1 MFKRSHTCGD
11 LRKSNLNQ
19 KIQLNGW
26 VNTVRLHGQVIF
38 VDLRDRYGITQ
49 IVFDADI
56 YKGDFGLIKKLSIED
71 VLSIE
76 GVVRSREKSAVNP
89 NIETGEIEVV
99 ISDYIMLNEAAPL
112 PFMLNNRNNAEEDL
126 RLKYRYLELRME
138 ELMHNILIR
147 HKAYQATR
155 TYLSNKNFVEVETP
169 VLMKSTPEG
178 ARDYL
183 VPSRVHKGKFYALP
197 QSPQIY
203 KQI

>member
-49 IVFDADI
+49 IVIDADI
-56 YKGDFGLIKKLSIED
+56 YKGDFELIKKLSMED

-76 GVVRSREKSAVNP
+76 GVVRPRDKSAVNP

-99 ISDYIMLNEAAPL
+99 ISNYIMLN
-112 PFMLNNRNNAEEDL
+112 
-126 RLKYRYLELRME
+126 K
-138 ELMHNILIR
+138 LI
-147 HKAYQATR
+147 
-155 TYLSNKNFVEVETP
+155 N
-169 VLMKSTPEG
+169 
-178 ARDYL
+178 
-183 VPSRVHKGKFYALP
+183 
-197 QSPQIY
+197 
-203 KQI
+203 

>member
-56 YKGDFGLIKKLSIED
+56 YKGDFELIKKLSMED

-76 GVVRSREKSAVNP
+76 GVVRPRDKSAVNP

-99 ISDYIMLNEAAPL
+99 ISNYIMLN
-112 PFMLNNRNNAEEDL
+112 
-126 RLKYRYLELRME
+126 K
-138 ELMHNILIR
+138 LI
-147 HKAYQATR
+147 
-155 TYLSNKNFVEVETP
+155 N
-169 VLMKSTPEG
+169 
-178 ARDYL
+178 
-183 VPSRVHKGKFYALP
+183 
-197 QSPQIY
+197 
-203 KQI
+203 